1 MRHFSALIL
10 ALSLF
15 GCDDD
20 TIILGSNERTE
31 TVMIAVNSNG
41 EVFLSTGESPVT
53 FQELPGE
60 IEGLLN
66 SENEYSFVIQA
77 ADSGGAHAKEIE
89 KILHSQGVKDR
100 HIAIAKAPP

>member
-10 ALSLF
+10 ALSLS

-20 TIILGSNERTE
+20 TIIHGPNERTE
-31 TVMIAVNSNG
+31 TVMIAVNANG
-41 EVFLSTGESPVT
+41 EVFLSTGGPPVT

-60 IEGLLN
+60 IEGLLS
-66 SENEYSFVIQA
+66 SENEYSFVIQV
-77 ADSGGAHAKEIE
+77 ADSGGTHANEIE

-100 HIAIAKAPP
+100 HVAIAKAHP